1 MEIVLGIIM
10 GLLFGNLYYAYKI
23 TKMVATKTE
32 IGVLNRNIL
41 QIWNKVQTLENN
53 ASLERIKEVLVI
65 PESGGNGSGPVKEI
79 SLYEAL
85 NQVVKTVTEAK
96 PLVKVVA
103 AEVIPPT
110 TISPKTNKQRERT
123 PEEKKAWATRMVALR
138 KSKKDQQDAQIDAD
152 MPPET
157 EEANVET

>member
-1 MEIVLGIIM
+1 MEFVLGVLV
-10 GLLFGNLYYAYKI
+10 GLSAGTVFMLYKLWRD
-23 TKMVATKTE
+23 MATKNE

-85 NQVVKTVTEAK
+85 NQVVKIAPEAK
-96 PLVKVVA
+96 PPVKA
-103 AEVIPPT
+103 TPDISPT